1 MNDKGP
7 IYLKQLLPLFLL
19 LPSFLFASFSA
30 TILDSKTLL
39 PIKYAKIIDKKVD
52 IAIEK
57 FKQEVLGAENFLPKV
72 KGYLVFPSVIKAG
85 LIVGGK
91 YGEGALRVNN
101 ATQHYYEMAAASIGL
116 QIGAQEY
123 SMLIAFLSDAS
134 LKNFVNSNGWEAGV
148 DGSITVSDWGKSK
161 DISSMSF
168 EKPIIAFIYGEK
180 GLMASVSIT
189 GTKFRRIA
197 P

>member
-1 MNDKGP
+1 MNRRKLNP
-7 IYLKQLLPLFLL
+7 IKLGLLSVLLF
-19 LPSFLFASFSA
+19 SQILFAESA
-30 TILDSKTLL
+30 Q
-39 PIKYAKIIDKKVD
+39 IIDKKVD
-52 IAIEK
+52 IAIEQ
-57 FKQEVLGAENFLPKV
+57 FKKEVPGGANFLPKV
-72 KGYLVFPSVIKAG
+72 KGYLVFPSVVKAG

-101 ATQHYYEMAAASIGL
+101 KTAYYYEMIAASIGL
-116 QIGAQEY
+116 QLGAQEY

-134 LKNFVNSNGWEAGV
+134 LKNFINSNGWEAGV
-148 DGSITVSDWGKSK
+148 DGTITVSDWGKSK